1 MANAI
6 DGLGTINVSQLVTQ
20 LMSVEGGQQRL
31 LTTKQSGEKSA
42 LTALQALNTQML
54 AIKSASE
61 SIIGSVLAPQAWSNQ
76 TVSSSSATVAATATS
91 AASTGQLTFDV
102 TSVAATHRV
111 LLGGAVSSTQPLANG
126 PLTVTRA
133 DGTTATI
140 DLSTATTIS
149 ELAAAINAPG
159 SLLGIRAVAVQVG
172 DNSYRLSLAATRSGA
187 SGAFTF
193 SGLDPAL
200 GSGAVVSQGTD
211 ATIKIGPADTD
222 IVRSA
227 TNTFTG
233 VVPGVSFT
241 VSKPETGVTLD
252 VGRNTSA
259 MTGQV
264 KSVVDSVN
272 TLLGTISSKSSY
284 DATTKTGGPL
294 LGERLPT
301 QLSSAISQATLG
313 GGSLADYGIQLD
325 RYGKLQFDSTVFQ
338 QKLAADPTGT
348 NAAITAFATRIGQVA
363 RDATTYG
370 SGSLSTAIQ
379 NRQTTITNLGRSIT
393 DWDGRLARK
402 KAQLTS
408 QFSAL
413 NTQLSK
419 MNDQATWLSSQ
430 LSKLSTP
437 SSSSN

>member
-31 LTTKQSGEKSA
+31 LTTKQTSEKTA

-61 SIIGSVLAPQAWSNQ
+61 SIVGSVLSPTAWSNQ
-76 TVSSSSATVAATATS
+76 TVTSSSTTVAATATS
-91 AASTGQLTFDV
+91 AASAGELTFDV

-111 LLGGAVSSTQPLANG
+111 LLGGAVSSTQPLTNG
-126 PLTVTRA
+126 PLTITKA
-133 DGTTATI
+133 DGTTSSI
-140 DLSTATTIS
+140 DLSAATTIG
-149 ELAAAINAPG
+149 EIAAAINAPG
-159 SLLGIRAVAVQVG
+159 TILGIRAVAVQVG
-172 DNSYRLSLAATRSGA
+172 DGSYRLSLAATDSGA
-187 SGAFTF
+187 AGAFTV

-200 GSGAVVSQGTD
+200 GSAAVVSQGSD

-222 IVRSA
+222 VVRSA

-241 VSKPETGVTLD
+241 VSKPETGVSLS

-264 KSVVDSVN
+264 KSIVDSVN
-272 TLLGTISSKSSY
+272 TLLGTISAKSSY
-284 DATTKTGGPL
+284 DAATKTGGPL
-294 LGERLPT
+294 LGELLPT
-301 QLSSAISQATLG
+301 QLSSSLSQATLG
-313 GGSLADYGIQLD
+313 GGSLGEYGIQLD

-338 QKLAADPTGT
+338 QKLQADPTAT
-348 NAAITAFATRIGQVA
+348 SAAITAFATRVGKVA
-363 RDATTYG
+363 RDATTFG
-370 SGSLSTAIQ
+370 TGSLSTAIQ
-379 NRQTTITNLGRSIT
+379 NRQTTITNLGKTIT

-408 QFSAL
+408 QFSSL

-419 MNDQATWLSSQ
+419 MNDQATWLSGQ
-430 LSKLSTP
+430 LSKLSS